1 MHVVRYHR
9 RGFGNAIGDAGKA
22 ISDVLFAGSNL
33 LVAKREAELQAA
45 REGRLTAAATS
56 DETAAWLREM
66 AARTAGGPSEAEVQ
80 AYLTQAATIEQE
92 NAARAERAARRQ
104 RETLYVIGGVALV
117 GVGLMVWRR
126 RRR

>member
-9 RGFGNAIGDAGKA
+9 RGIGNVIGDAGKA
-22 ISDVLFAGSNL
+22 VSDALFAGSRL
-33 LVAKREAELQAA
+33 LVTKREAELQAA
-45 REGRLTAAATS
+45 RQRRLTAAATS

-80 AYLTQAATIEQE
+80 AYLARAAAIEQE

-104 RETLYVIGGVALV
+104 RETLYVVGALAAV
-117 GVGLMVWRR
+117 GVGLLVWRR
-126 RRR
+126 RR